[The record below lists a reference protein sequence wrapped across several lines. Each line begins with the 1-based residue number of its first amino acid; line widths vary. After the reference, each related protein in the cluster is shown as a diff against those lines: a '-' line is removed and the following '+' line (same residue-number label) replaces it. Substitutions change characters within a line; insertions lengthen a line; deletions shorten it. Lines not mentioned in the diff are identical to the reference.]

1 MFEVYGTP
9 GVDVYICPSV
19 ERDRERAEAR
29 RWHFDV
35 GSQIVVVMNSPSNEL
50 NDSHV
55 SARPCLGV
63 TGGGGRPS
71 STRAPCPLL
80 SRMRGNPESKSLA
93 LGPPALRHRNTNC
106 GSAGHSH
113 RLSEPVS
120 PPVAEG

>member
-71 STRAPCPLL
+71 STRAQCPLL